1 MRRAL
6 EGTAQNPPLPELKGY
21 VDAGALGFY
30 LAAVQSNPR
39 WMSSRMPAQE
49 VYALAEPPTDVTK
62 PNSTSARKAR
72 KTEGTQDQAEHHT
85 DATGTRESPGST
97 WEIMGTLTIDPLTLV
112 QLRAELEELGDSLL
126 LTPLDFKNN
135 MWTLHVHVPSLE
147 EARKVIA
154 RYGVLDDERVS
165 SLSAQENEST
175 APSCSQDF

>member
-1 MRRAL
+1 
-6 EGTAQNPPLPELKGY
+6 
-21 VDAGALGFY
+21 
-30 LAAVQSNPR
+30 
-39 WMSSRMPAQE
+39 MPAQE

-72 KTEGTQDQAEHHT
+72 KTEETQDQAEHHT
-85 DATGTRESPGST
+85 DATGTRENPGST

-165 SLSAQENEST
+165 SLTVHEDESA
-175 APSCSQDF
+175 APSCSQD

>member
-1 MRRAL
+1 
-6 EGTAQNPPLPELKGY
+6 
-21 VDAGALGFY
+21 
-30 LAAVQSNPR
+30 
-39 WMSSRMPAQE
+39 MPAQE

-62 PNSTSARKAR
+62 PNSTSALKAR

-154 RYGVLDDERVS
+154 HYGVLADERVS
-165 SLSAQENEST
+165 SLTIHEDESA
-175 APSCSQDF
+175 APSCSQD